1 MNASRP
7 QRLVQAVEVTTP
19 IESPAFVADR
29 AAELSE
35 KSEPGENKLDRSSDR
50 NTAAGEPNT
59 EVGLVNEN
67 NFLFLFPLALG
78 VVLVI
83 FGLALS
89 MW

>member
-19 IESPAFVADR
+19 IESTAFVADW
-29 AAELSE
+29 AAELPE
-35 KSEPGENKLDRSSDR
+35 KSEPSEIELDRSSAR

-67 NFLFLFPLALG
+67 NFLLLFPLALG